1 MLHSNE
7 IASSLDE
14 NIFDSLNVILYKWRM
29 EWSVNNIQELSNI
42 NFSSKDNHLVLM
54 STPGNGTI
62 VLSPNYKSA
71 TNQSNVCHN
80 TTAQGRFCLVDFSP
94 SFMLKFSKY
103 PNSNFGWSYGHLN
116 KNLPFLRHPVYLIFA
131 LRRAEQR
138 FLHRLPLH

>member
-1 MLHSNE
+1 MLHSNQ

-80 TTAQGRFCLVDFSP
+80 TTA
-94 SFMLKFSKY
+94 
-103 PNSNFGWSYGHLN
+103 
-116 KNLPFLRHPVYLIFA
+116 
-131 LRRAEQR
+131 
-138 FLHRLPLH
+138 